1 MPSNVAAFSPPEA
14 IVEQWVAAFRADP
27 PLHTLFPVVLNNG
40 KSVPGVNIVC
50 STCRDSLSGDRIH
63 GRVVQ
68 SLPHVVTV
76 HANGYCQRCN
86 RLTNVRCRFRTEGR
100 DAVVEWP
107 GSDGRWRR
115 MEYLV
120 PTRWQRLA
128 KHWRRFLARLNR

>member
-1 MPSNVAAFSPPEA
+1 MATFDPPEA
-14 IVEQWVAAFRADP
+14 TVRKWIDSFRADP
-27 PLHTLFPVVLNNG
+27 PLHTLFPVKLQNG
-40 KSVPGVNIVC
+40 KSVPAVHIVC

-68 SLPHVVTV
+68 SLPNVITV
-76 HANGYCQRCN
+76 DANGYCQRCN
-86 RLTNVRCRFRTEGR
+86 RLTNVRCRFRTEGQ